1 MSILVIG
8 AAGFV
13 GSHLVKRLGALGYR
27 VCGMDID
34 NVRAKQVLA
43 SNIPFYCCD
52 FGAQSS
58 LQNVFKQENVEMVI
72 QCAGKSIVEN
82 SVADPMPYYTNNAL
96 CNIFL
101 LDTLLKS
108 NITKMVY
115 VSSATVF
122 GEVEKM
128 PITQQTIRNP
138 ISPLGNAQLLVE
150 NMLESFRISH
160 GLTYAIVRASNIT
173 GMGEVENEYFIQ
185 NLGTGLIPNLL
196 RYILGQMDAVNIL
209 GTSHDTIDL
218 TAERDYIHVDDFCS
232 ACVNVI
238 PKLSIRGEGMAYNIG
253 SGKKYS
259 VREVIAMVEQLFGVA
274 IKTTEGP
281 SRIGDPSRLYFDIN
295 KTRSELDWY
304 PKYDSL
310 ELILKTMLPYYL
322 AHRQNR

>member
-13 GSHLVKRLGALGYR
+13 GSHLVKKLGALGHR
-27 VCGMDID
+27 VCGIDID
-34 NVRAKQVLA
+34 NGRAKQVLA
-43 SNIPFYCCD
+43 SNIPFYCYD
-52 FGAQSS
+52 FGSQSS
-58 LQNVFKQENVEMVI
+58 LHDVFRRENVEMVI

-82 SVADPMPYYTNNAL
+82 SVTDPMSYYTNNVL
-96 CNIFL
+96 CNVFL

-115 VSSATVF
+115 VSSAAVF
-122 GEVEKM
+122 GEIEKM

-138 ISPLGNAQLLVE
+138 ISPLGNAQLFVE

-160 GLTYAIVRASNIT
+160 GLTYTIVRASNIT
-173 GMGEVENEYFIQ
+173 GMSEVENEYFIQ

-196 RYILGQMDAVNIL
+196 RYILGQIDSVNIF
-209 GTSHDTIDL
+209 GTSHETIDL

-238 PKLSIRGEGMAYNIG
+238 PKLSVRGEGMAYNVG

-259 VREVIAMVEQLFGVA
+259 VREVITTVEQLFGIK
-274 IKTTEGP
+274 IKTAEGP
-281 SRIGDPSRLYFDIN
+281 SRVGDPSRLYFDIN

-310 ELILKTMLPYYL
+310 ELVFKTMLPYYL
-322 AHRQNR
+322 ARRQTR

>member
-1 MSILVIG
+1 S
-8 AAGFV
+8 
-13 GSHLVKRLGALGYR
+13 
-27 VCGMDID
+27 
-34 NVRAKQVLA
+34 NV
-43 SNIPFYCCD
+43 PFYGYD
-52 FGAQSS
+52 FGTQSS
-58 LQNVFKQENVEMVI
+58 LQNVFRQENVEMVI
-72 QCAGKSIVEN
+72 QCAGKSIVEH
-82 SVADPMPYYTNNAL
+82 SVADPMAYYTNNVL
-96 CNIFL
+96 CNVFL

-108 NITKMVY
+108 NIGKIVY

-122 GEVEKM
+122 GEIEKM

-138 ISPLGNAQLLVE
+138 INPLGNAQLFVE

-160 GLTYAIVRASNIT
+160 GLTYATVRASNIT

-196 RYILGQMDAVNIL
+196 RYVLGQIDAVNIF
-209 GTSHDTIDL
+209 GTSYDTIDL

-238 PKLSIRGEGMAYNIG
+238 PKLSVRGEGMAYNVG
-253 SGKKYS
+253 SGKKHS
-259 VREVIAMVEQLFGVA
+259 VREVITTVEQLFGTT
-274 IKTTEGP
+274 IKTAEGP

-295 KTRSELDWY
+295 RARNELDWS

-322 AHRQNR
+322 AHQQNR

>member
-13 GSHLVKRLGALGYR
+13 GSHLVKRLGVLGHR

-34 NVRAKQVLA
+34 NMRAKQVLA
-43 SNIPFYCCD
+43 SNIPFYCYD

-58 LQNVFKQENVEMVI
+58 LQNVFRQENVEMVI
-72 QCAGKSIVEN
+72 QCAGKSTVEN
-82 SVADPMPYYTNNAL
+82 SVTDPMSYYTNNAL
-96 CNIFL
+96 CNVFL

-108 NITKMVY
+108 HISKIVY

-138 ISPLGNAQLLVE
+138 ISPLGNAQLFVE

-196 RYILGQMDAVNIL
+196 RYILGQIDAVNIF
-209 GTSHDTIDL
+209 GTSHDSIDL

-232 ACVNVI
+232 ACANVI
-238 PKLSIRGEGMAYNIG
+238 PKLSVHGEGMAYNVG

-259 VREVIAMVEQLFGVA
+259 VREVVTTVEQLFGLT
-274 IKTTEGP
+274 IKTVEGP

-295 KTRSELDWY
+295 RARSELDWY